1 MTMPTETDYRQRRW
15 ATYGVVELE
24 KELQHLREA
33 MPTSAAIQDLKRCL
47 DERRA
52 EVERIYGGNRIGAR

>member
-1 MTMPTETDYRQRRW
+1 MLTEAEYRQRRW

-24 KELQHLREA
+24 KELDHLRRA
-33 MPTSAAIQDLKRCL
+33 MPASAAIPDLERCL

-52 EVERIYGGNRIGAR
+52 EVERVYGGNRIGAR

>member
-1 MTMPTETDYRQRRW
+1 MLNEAEYRQRRW

-24 KELQHLREA
+24 KELQHLRHA
-33 MPTSAAIQDLKRCL
+33 MPASPAIPDLERCL

-52 EVERIYGGNRIGAR
+52 EVERLYGGKRIGAQ